1 MLRHGVDGGDV
12 GIHCFLDACQHFGM
26 IGGDAAFFGW
36 IEAEGFIEAL
46 VLRERALVDAEMPL
60 ADVSRRIA
68 SGFE

>member
-1 MLRHGVDGGDV
+1 
-12 GIHCFLDACQHFGM
+12 M